1 MTATPRRDTLLFSY
15 SRHMRKYTRS
25 SASLAT
31 PAAWSRRAFVLWGL
45 FCVLGQVVPQGS
57 HAGGAGAAPQTRV
70 RYEEVIT
77 LKQLVN
83 EVGQTV
89 RAALESWPRT
99 VRLIVL
105 IAVLVATAAIWTRYH
120 L

>member
-1 MTATPRRDTLLFSY
+1 
-15 SRHMRKYTRS
+15 
-25 SASLAT
+25 
-31 PAAWSRRAFVLWGL
+31 
-45 FCVLGQVVPQGS
+45 
-57 HAGGAGAAPQTRV
+57 
-70 RYEEVIT
+70 VIT
-77 LKQLVN
+77 LKVLVS
-83 EVGQTV
+83 EVGQTI

>member
-1 MTATPRRDTLLFSY
+1 MPQRFFSGAFFCLRLELCPKTNQARARY
-15 SRHMRKYTRS
+15 
-25 SASLAT
+25 
-31 PAAWSRRAFVLWGL
+31 AAI
-45 FCVLGQVVPQGS
+45 
-57 HAGGAGAAPQTRV
+57 TRV
-70 RYEEVIT
+70 YEEVFT
-77 LKQLVN
+77 LKQLAN